1 MRFTTIFCCTNYIP
15 YLCRL
20 KITTM
25 TKLIIFDLDGTLLNT
40 IGDLTN
46 ACNYVLQQHG
56 FPLHTHDE
64 YRYFIG
70 SGIRRLIRLAL
81 PEEYRAD
88 DDFCRQ
94 ILDEFIVRY
103 NAHLHEETC
112 PYEGIIPLL
121 KQLNAKGINIA
132 VASNKYQE
140 GVDAVVN
147 FYFPDIKF
155 VATIGTGPEVPTKPD
170 PTIVNKII
178 ELCPVEKS
186 EILYLGDSNVD
197 MVTAK
202 NAGLTAIGVLWGFR
216 TKKELIESGAD
227 ITIEKPEEIWSYI

>member
-1 MRFTTIFCCTNYIP
+1 M
-15 YLCRL
+15 
-20 KITTM
+20 K
-25 TKLIIFDLDGTLLNT
+25 KLIIFDLDGTLLNT

-46 ACNYVLQQHG
+46 ACNHVLQTHG
-56 FPLHTHDE
+56 FPLHTNDE

-81 PEEYRAD
+81 PEEFRTD
-88 DDFCRQ
+88 DNFCKQ
-94 ILDEFIVRY
+94 ILDEFIDRY
-103 NAHLHEETC
+103 NAHLHEETY
-112 PYEGIIPLL
+112 PYDGIVQLL
-121 KQLNAKGINIA
+121 QQLNDKDINIA

-147 FYFPDIKF
+147 FYFPDIEF
-155 VATIGTGPEVPTKPD
+155 VATIGTGAEIPTKPD

-178 ELCPVEKS
+178 ELCNAEKD

-197 MVTAK
+197 MLTAK

-227 ITIEKPEEIWSYI
+227 TTIAKPEEIWDYI

>member
-1 MRFTTIFCCTNYIP
+1 
-15 YLCRL
+15 
-20 KITTM
+20 M

-46 ACNYVLQQHG
+46 ACNFVLQQHG

-94 ILDEFIVRY
+94 ILDEFIDRY

-121 KQLNAKGINIA
+121 KQLNAKEINIA
-132 VASNKYQE
+132 IASNKYQE
-140 GVDAVVN
+140 GVDAVVK
-147 FYFPDIKF
+147 FYFPDINF
-155 VATIGTGPEVPTKPD
+155 VATIGTGPEIPVKPD
-170 PTIVNKII
+170 PTIVQKIV
-178 ELCPVEKS
+178 ELCPAEKN
-186 EILYLGDSNVD
+186 EILYLGDSDVD
-197 MVTAK
+197 MLTAK

-216 TKKELIESGAD
+216 GKKELIEAGAD
-227 ITIEKPEEIWSYI
+227 ITIDKAEDLWNYIK